1 MGMPDIVNNVVK
13 IAQLEL
19 FNIRCLKSS
28 LDALKRSTKD

>member
-13 IAQLEL
+13 IVLKL

-28 LDALKRSTKD
+28 LEDRE